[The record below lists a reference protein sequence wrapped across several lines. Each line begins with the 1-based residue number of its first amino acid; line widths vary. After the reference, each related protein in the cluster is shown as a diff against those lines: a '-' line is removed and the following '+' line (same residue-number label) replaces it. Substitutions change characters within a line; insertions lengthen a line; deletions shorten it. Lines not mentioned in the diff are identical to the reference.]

1 VRGLRVCLAKSIL
14 AGKSRGGAAG
24 AGGTGEANLYF
35 REQALDRL
43 ATRGI
48 CCRAGAGGTGFA
60 ALCKAAEG
68 QLDPCEDLNE
78 LTARTARGRRA
89 PRSHRDR
96 CRANCAH
103 ADPSDN
109 KRYPA
114 RVTRACSRRKGRQ
127 LDYFSGARLRATR
140 ERTGTAL
147 DDRLTPSFALIICQL
162 NNPLAGAL
170 EFARDRYAEGQTFPE

>member
-1 VRGLRVCLAKSIL
+1 MPKSIL

-24 AGGTGEANLYF
+24 AERTGEANLYF

-43 ATRGI
+43 ATAWDLLSRRRWWNGVRSASQGCRG
-48 CCRAGAGGTGFA
+48 
-60 ALCKAAEG
+60 
-68 QLDPCEDLNE
+68 
-78 LTARTARGRRA
+78 TARSVRGPERTHSAAARGRRA
-89 PRSHRDR
+89 PGSHRDR

-103 ADPSDN
+103 ADPSNN

-114 RVTRACSRRKGRQ
+114 RVTRAWSRRKCRQ

-147 DDRLTPSFALIICQL
+147 DDRLTPSFALIIRQL